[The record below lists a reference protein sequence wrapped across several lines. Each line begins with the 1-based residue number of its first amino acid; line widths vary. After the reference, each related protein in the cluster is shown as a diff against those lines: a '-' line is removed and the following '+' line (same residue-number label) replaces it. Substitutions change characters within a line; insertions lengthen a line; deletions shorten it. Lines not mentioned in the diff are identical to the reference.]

1 MNIDEPTLD
10 ALSKLLDKYHLSE
23 LTYQTGDQKITLKKE
38 APAVSAP
45 APHAAPPV
53 RAPHAPTVG
62 VFYTAKSPQDPPFV
76 SVGDT
81 VKVGQ
86 VVGVIEAM
94 KAFTDV
100 VADVE
105 GTVAAV
111 LVNNEEGVEYGQP
124 LIQIK

>member
-38 APAVSAP
+38 APAPVTPAVSAP

-53 RAPHAPTVG
+53 RAPHLEASGT
-62 VFYTAKSPQDPPFV
+62 TI
-76 SVGDT
+76 
-81 VKVGQ
+81 
-86 VVGVIEAM
+86 GVIEAM

>member
-1 MNIDEPTLD
+1 MVPRSTPRPS
-10 ALSKLLDKYHLSE
+10 ASFTPLSHPRY
-23 LTYQTGDQKITLKKE
+23 
-38 APAVSAP
+38 
-45 APHAAPPV
+45 
-53 RAPHAPTVG
+53 
-62 VFYTAKSPQDPPFV
+62 PPFV